1 MFERSTMLIKIYP
14 ENPDPKRIQQIV
26 ECLKG
31 GGVIIYPT
39 DAVYS
44 IGCDLMNHRAVERVA
59 KIKGISLEKA
69 NFTLICADL
78 SNLSSYTKPIGNSV
92 FRLMKQVLPG
102 AFTFILNASH
112 DVPKIF
118 QSKKKTVGIRVPDN
132 DIVQQIVQLLGNPI
146 ISTSVHDEDQVIEY
160 TTDPELI
167 HEKYELK
174 VDIVI
179 DGGHGHIEATT
190 IIDCTSGEPEIIRQ
204 GLGVIPE

>member
-1 MFERSTMLIKIYP
+1 MLIKIYP
-14 ENPDPKRIQQIV
+14 ENPDQKRIQQV
-26 ECLKG
+26 VDALKNG
-31 GGVIIYPT
+31 AVIIYPT

-59 KIKGISLEKA
+59 KIKGISVEKA

-78 SNLSSYTKPIGNSV
+78 SNLSTYTKPIGNSV

-102 AFTFILNASH
+102 AFTFILNASYE
-112 DVPKIF
+112 VPKIF

-132 DIVQQIVQLLGNPI
+132 DIVKQIVELLGNPI
-146 ISTSVHDEDQVIEY
+146 ISTSVHDDDEVIEY

-167 HEKYELK
+167 FEKYQSQ
-174 VDIVI
+174 VDLVI
-179 DGGHGHIEATT
+179 DGGYGHTEATT

-204 GLGVIPE
+204 GLGVIPD

>member
-1 MFERSTMLIKIYP
+1 MLVKIYP

-44 IGCDLMNHRAVERVA
+44 LGCDLMNHRAVERVA

-78 SNLSSYTKPIGNSV
+78 SNLSNYTKPIGNSV

-102 AFTFILNASH
+102 AFTFILNASNE
-112 DVPKIF
+112 VPRIF
-118 QSKKKTVGIRVPDN
+118 QSKKKTVGIRVPN
-132 DIVQQIVQLLGNPI
+132 NEIVKQIVELLGNPI
-146 ISTSVHDEDQVIEY
+146 ISTSVHDDDEVIEY

-167 HEKYELK
+167 HEKYESQ
-174 VDIVI
+174 VDIII
-179 DGGHGHIEATT
+179 DGGYGHIIPTT
-190 IIDCTSGEPEIIRQ
+190 IIDCTTGEPEIIRQ
-204 GLGVIPE
+204 GLGEIPE